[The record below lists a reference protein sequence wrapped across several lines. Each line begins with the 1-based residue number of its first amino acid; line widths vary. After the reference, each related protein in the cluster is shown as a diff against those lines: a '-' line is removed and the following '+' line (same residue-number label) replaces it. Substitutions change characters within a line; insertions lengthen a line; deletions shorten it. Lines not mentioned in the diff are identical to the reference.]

1 MDSTP
6 ETRSDADAPDAGGD
20 PVVRLDGVSK
30 SYDEGGRTHTVLD
43 EVDLG
48 IARGEFVVLLGPS
61 GSGKSTLLNLVAGID
76 LPDAGSI
83 RIADRELTGLEE
95 RDRTLFR
102 RAHLG
107 FVFQFF
113 NLLPTLTVE
122 ENLLLP
128 VELKGRVEQASR
140 DRARRLLERVGLA
153 NRADAFPDRLSGG
166 EQQRIA
172 LCRALVHEPD
182 LILAD
187 EPTGNLDPETGET
200 ILDLLDE
207 LVRADGR
214 TLLAVTHSRTLA
226 ARADRVLRI
235 EGGKVVEADREFEA
249 RRAAAAVNPG
259 AP

>member
-1 MDSTP
+1 MNAPTDPTGAAPVSAP
-6 ETRSDADAPDAGGD
+6 LRSDASDDARTAD
-20 PVVRLDGVSK
+20 PVVRLADVRK
-30 SYDEGGRTHTVLD
+30 SYQEGGRTHTVLD
-43 EVDLG
+43 GVDVA
-48 IARGEFVVLLGPS
+48 IERGEFVVLLGPS

-76 LPDAGSI
+76 RPDAGSV
-83 RIADRELTGLEE
+83 RIAGNELADLGERE
-95 RDRTLFR
+95 RTLFR

-128 VELKGRVEQASR
+128 IELKGRVDAEAR
-140 DRARRLLERVGLA
+140 ARARRLLERVGLA
-153 NRADAFPDRLSGG
+153 DRADAFPDRLSGG

-187 EPTGNLDPETGET
+187 EPTGNLDPETGER
-200 ILDLLDE
+200 ILDLLEE

-235 EGGKVVEADREFEA
+235 EGGRVVEA
-249 RRAAAAVNPG
+249 PG
-259 AP
+259 APEAT